1 MPSPYKLK
9 NNPLDTGRI
18 LKIAKTLI
26 DEAGEDRKLALES
39 HKFFKAMVEEVQNS
53 EEAGRP
59 DSTAMNL
66 MVECLKV
73 AQNSKNNVIKIMG
86 LVAKLEEAQKDTKT
100 KASAKQVENV
110 FKQLNELSND

>member
-18 LKIAKTLI
+18 IKIAKTLI

-39 HKFFKAMVEEVQNS
+39 HKFFRAMVEEAQNDPD
-53 EEAGRP
+53 ARP

-86 LVAKLEEAQKDTKT
+86 LVAKLEEASKEDKT
-100 KASAKQVENV
+100 KATGKQIENV